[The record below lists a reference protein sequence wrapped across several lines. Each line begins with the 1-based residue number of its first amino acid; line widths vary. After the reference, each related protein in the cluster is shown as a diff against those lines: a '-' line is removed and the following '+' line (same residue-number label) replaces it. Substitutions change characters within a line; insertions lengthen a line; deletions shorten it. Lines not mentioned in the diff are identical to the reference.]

1 MKKIGLQ
8 LVFQNYGSSIPD
20 VEHVKNEI
28 EIARMAEPL
37 GMDEIWPVEH
47 HFEDYA
53 ACPDNTQF
61 LAYMAG
67 ITSTI
72 RLATG
77 AVILPWN
84 EPVRVAEKMTFLDH
98 ISDGRAIF
106 GVGRGLARREYE
118 GLGVDM
124 EESRGRFDESADMV
138 IAALESGFIEGDG
151 PFYKQS
157 RVEIRPRPISTWKDR
172 FYSVA
177 MSPDSVLQAA
187 RLGAQMILFSNKTDE
202 KLKVSIDTYNDE
214 YSKHHSDEPRPPRLC
229 DFMVC
234 HEDAEVARKLA
245 KAHIGGYFASVMDH
259 YELAGDHFKNSKV
272 YQSYGD
278 DADLYSRTDFEVLM
292 DAYIDCNLYGTPESI
307 LQRIRQRQQVI
318 GEYEQNICVKFGGI
332 NQSDAKNSLQLFMK
346 QVMPVLRADYS
357 DSVNV
362 A

>member
-20 VEHVKNEI
+20 AEHVKDEI
-28 EIARMAEPL
+28 EIACMAEPL
-37 GMDEIWPVEH
+37 GVDELWPVEH

-84 EPVRVAEKMTFLDH
+84 QPVRVAEKLTFLDH
-98 ISDGRAIF
+98 ISGGRAIF
-106 GVGRGLARREYE
+106 GVGRGLARREYQ
-118 GLGVDM
+118 GMGIDM
-124 EESRGRFDESADMV
+124 EESRGRFDESAEMV
-138 IAALESGFIEGDG
+138 MAALESGFIEGEG
-151 PFYKQS
+151 PFYPQS
-157 RVEIRPRPISTWKDR
+157 RTEIRPRPISSFRHR

-187 RLGAQMILFSNKTDE
+187 KLGAQMILFSNKPDE
-202 KLKVSIDTYNDE
+202 KLKESIDTYNEE
-214 YSKHHSDEPRPPRLC
+214 YRKHHSDEPKPPRLC

-234 HEDAEVARKLA
+234 HRDQATARKLA

-259 YELAGDHFKNSKV
+259 YELAGDHFKTSKV

-278 DADLYSRTDFEVLM
+278 DVDVYSRTDFEVLM
-292 DAYIDCNLYGTPESI
+292 DSYIECNLYGTPE
-307 LQRIRQRQQVI
+307 RIIERIHQRQSVI
-318 GEYEQNICVKFGGI
+318 GDYEQNIAVKYGGI
-332 NQSDAKNSLQLFMK
+332 AQAQAKQSLELFM
-346 QVMPVLRADYS
+346 QE
-357 DSVNV
+357 V
-362 A
+362 APAVRDQTSESLHVA

>member
-28 EIARMAEPL
+28 EIACMAEPL

-47 HFEDYA
+47 HFADYA

-84 EPVRVAEKMTFLDH
+84 DPVRVAEKMTFLDH

-124 EESRGRFDESADMV
+124 EESRARFDESADMV
-138 IAALESGFIEGDG
+138 MAALESGFIEGEG
-151 PFYKQS
+151 RFYKQS
-157 RVEIRPRPISTWKDR
+157 RAEIRPRPISTWKNR
-172 FYSVA
+172 FYAVA

-202 KLKVSIDTYNDE
+202 KLKLSIDIYNEE
-214 YSKHHSDEPRPPRLC
+214 YRKHHSDEPKPPRLC
-229 DFMVC
+229 DFVVC
-234 HEDAEVARKLA
+234 HEDADAARKLA
-245 KAHIGGYFASVMDH
+245 KAHIGGYFAAVMDH

-272 YQSYGD
+272 YKSYGD
-278 DADLYSRTDFEVLM
+278 EAALYAREDFEVLM
-292 DAYIDCNLYGTPESI
+292 DDYIECNLYGTPERI
-307 LQRIRQRQQVI
+307 LERIRQRQEVI

-332 NQSDAKNSLQLFMK
+332 DQLGAKNSLALFMQ
-346 QVMPVLRADYS
+346 QVMPILRHESADS
-357 DSVNV
+357 PSV